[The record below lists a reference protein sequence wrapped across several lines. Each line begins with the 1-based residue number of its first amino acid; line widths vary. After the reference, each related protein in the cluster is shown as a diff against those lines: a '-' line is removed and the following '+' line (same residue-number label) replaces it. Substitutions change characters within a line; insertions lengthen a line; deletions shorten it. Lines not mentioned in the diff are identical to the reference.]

1 MAKATIVARRNV
13 GLVLVATISCLQLY
27 ASLQEETS
35 TYTVR
40 VFRRTSFDIFI
51 LSSTLNSNNTNENCD
66 ELNRTYLVN
75 ERKCVLDQELFNGIG
90 MTIPI

>member
-13 GLVLVATISCLQLY
+13 GLVLVAAIFCLQLC

-35 TYTVR
+35 IYTAQ
-40 VFRRTSFDIFI
+40 VFRRISLDIFI
-51 LSSTLNSNNTNENCD
+51 LSSTSNSNKTIENCD
-66 ELNRTYLVN
+66 QLYRTYLVN
-75 ERKCVLDQELFNGIG
+75 ERECVLDQELFNGIG

>member
-13 GLVLVATISCLQLY
+13 GLVLVATISCLQLC
-27 ASLQEETS
+27 ASLQKETS
-35 TYTVR
+35 IYTVQ
-40 VFRRTSFDIFI
+40 VFRRISFDIFI

-66 ELNRTYLVN
+66 QLNRTYLVN

-90 MTIPI
+90 MIIPI

>member
-13 GLVLVATISCLQLY
+13 GLVLVATISCLQLC

-35 TYTVR
+35 VYTIQ
-40 VFRRTSFDIFI
+40 VFRRISFDIFV
-51 LSSTLNSNNTNENCD
+51 LSSTLNSNKTVENCD

-75 ERKCVLDQELFNGIG
+75 VYLIKNYSMVLV
-90 MTIPI
+90 